1 MIHLRMVLDL
11 EVERRVRNLRLGKVD
26 VILSLAF

>member
-1 MIHLRMVLDL
+1 MVPDP
-11 EVERRVRNLRLGKVD
+11 EVEGEARNPRLGKVD